1 MRLPRNTVRIGVIFS
16 PIGAMACDPA
26 GERLTAPPE
35 SSVPESPNKYSGTA
49 TSVNVT
55 NVEQLY
61 AAVNDPANAGAVILL
76 SPGRYVLST
85 TNGAGSTRPNS
96 GRLEFQRDMSLYGI
110 LGDRAAVVID
120 ASALPASA
128 FNVSFGRT
136 APARIG
142 RWQDFA
148 R

>member
-1 MRLPRNTVRIGVIFS
+1 M
-16 PIGAMACDPA
+16 
-26 GERLTAPPE
+26 TAPSE

-110 LGDRAAVVID
+110 AVIEPQ
-120 ASALPASA
+120 S
-128 FNVSFGRT
+128 
-136 APARIG
+136 
-142 RWQDFA
+142 
-148 R
+148 